1 VNLRSLVAAVL
12 AVPVLATVYVRAAT
26 RSRRAIRLALVAGV
40 VAVVVAASAVTVARP
55 SPGKAL
61 ASAASPSPMAFSSL
75 AAADPGSRY
84 PVSGAFA
91 SAAGPTDP
99 GVRGSPPPDR
109 AGEVALAAS
118 VLPPPSVIRFRPRD
132 GATGVDAPLE
142 VSVRFTQ
149 PMDVASTT
157 PAFLV
162 AVDGTAWTGK
172 ARWAEANMVLVVRLS
187 TRPPPGASVRL
198 SVDETA
204 RSVSGTPLAAPA
216 DATFTVATPPPP
228 PSPTARPA
236 STPRPIATPRPAAT
250 THPAAAPPT
259 SSTGW
264 TWPLIGRITQR
275 FGESLTKYGFHQGI
289 DIDGDTGDP
298 VRAARAG
305 RVTLAG
311 KGDSCGGIQVHIDHG
326 GGIETWYRHLS
337 AVSVKVGQQ
346 VKGGQV
352 VGKVGNTGCSLGSHL
367 HFSVRRNE
375 TFVDPLKY
383 LPPR

>member
-1 VNLRSLVAAVL
+1 VNLRSLAAAAL
-12 AVPVLATVYVRAAT
+12 AVPILAIVYVRAAT

-40 VAVVVAASAVTVARP
+40 ASLAVT
-55 SPGKAL
+55 
-61 ASAASPSPMAFSSL
+61 ASAATLVRPPSSEALRAATPAPPPAASSSIAAVEGKRSPDPMTAAF
-75 AAADPGSRY
+75 
-84 PVSGAFA
+84 V
-91 SAAGPTDP
+91 SAARPT
-99 GVRGSPPPDR
+99 GAVVRGSPPPDR

-132 GATGVDAPLE
+132 GSSVVDAPLE

-157 PAFLV
+157 PAFSV
-162 AVDGTAWTGK
+162 AVDGTAWSGK
-172 ARWAEANMVLVVRLS
+172 ARWAEANMVLVVRLPK
-187 TRPPPGASVRL
+187 RPPAGASVRL
-198 SVDETA
+198 TVADAA
-204 RSVSGTPLAAPA
+204 RSVSGTPLGGPV

-228 PSPTARPA
+228 PSPT
-236 STPRPIATPRPAAT
+236 PRPAAT
-250 THPAAAPPT
+250 ARPSATPRPPTTPAAT
-259 SSTGW
+259 SAGW

-311 KGDSCGGIQVHIDHG
+311 RGDSCGGIQVHIDHG

-346 VKGGQV
+346 VTGGQV
-352 VGKVGNTGCSLGSHL
+352 VGRVGNTGCSLGSHL
-367 HFSVRRNE
+367 HFSVRRSG
-375 TFVDPLKY
+375 TFVDPLRY